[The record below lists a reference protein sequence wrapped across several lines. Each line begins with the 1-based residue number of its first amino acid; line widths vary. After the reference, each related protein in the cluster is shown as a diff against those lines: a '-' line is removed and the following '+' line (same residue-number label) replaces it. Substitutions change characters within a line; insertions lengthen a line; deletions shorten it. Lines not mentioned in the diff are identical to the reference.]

1 MDASTETLDEAL
13 KIYLRINGA
22 VDQTALIC
30 QWYWQSR
37 QHYEEKTRNEKAQTE
52 PWPIRERLKKIRS
65 AIGAKYDEHESVER

>member
-30 QWYWQSR
+30 QWYWQPR